1 MQPCAPDRDA
11 PRAASLRL
19 DNRLLAFVVLGA
31 ALSIGLLSSAL
42 TMQDAV
48 APNGGLITLYEHD
61 DVASS
66 LDFRTRNHGGRIVDG
81 QIELVDAQLVY
92 GSFATGLLS
101 FGFAADEAVNVVDLG
116 PSEVEFVS
124 SAQDAAL
131 KFPIS
136 ALHTMGASG
145 RRLTFQPANGSQ
157 VRLGAG
163 NAGNAVFDVPKR
175 GLQHIEAQ
183 IDHCYVIRY
192 QRTRGDRRDMLAK
205 FQVVEHRP
213 GESITLRWANIGAL

>member
-1 MQPCAPDRDA
+1 MQPCAPHRDA

-19 DNRLLAFVVLGA
+19 DKRLLVCVALGA

-42 TMQDAV
+42 TMQDAA

-66 LDFRTRNHGGRIVDG
+66 FAFRTGNHGGRIVDG

-157 VRLGAG
+157 VRLGV
-163 NAGNAVFDVPKR
+163 GNAVFDVPKR

-183 IDHCYVIRY
+183 IDHCYVIRF

>member
-1 MQPCAPDRDA
+1 MQRCAPDRDA
-11 PRAASLRL
+11 PRAASLRR
-19 DNRLLAFVVLGA
+19 NKCSLAFVALGA
-31 ALSIGLLSSAL
+31 ALSVGFLSSAL
-42 TMQDAV
+42 ISQDPV
-48 APNGGLITLYEHD
+48 TPTGGLITLYEQD

-66 LDFRTRNHGGRIVDG
+66 LDFRSGGHGGRIVNG

-101 FGFAADEAVNVVDLG
+101 VGFAVDEAVNVVDVG
-116 PSEVEFVS
+116 EAEVEFVA
-124 SAQDAAL
+124 SASDAAL

-136 ALHTMGASG
+136 AFHTLSVSG

-157 VRLGAG
+157 VRLGS
-163 NAGNAVFDVPKR
+163 GNAVFDVPKR
-175 GLQHIEAQ
+175 GLQHIEPQ
-183 IDHCYVIRY
+183 VDHCYVIRY

>member
-11 PRAASLRL
+11 PRAASLRR
-19 DNRLLAFVVLGA
+19 DKRPLAFVALAA
-31 ALSIGLLSSAL
+31 ALSLGLLSSAL
-42 TMQDAV
+42 TLQDPA
-48 APNGGLITLYEHD
+48 APQGGLITLYEHD

-66 LDFRTRNHGGRIVDG
+66 LDFRTGNHGGRVVDG

-116 PSEVEFVS
+116 PSEVDAVS
-124 SAQDAAL
+124 SAHDAAL
-131 KFPIS
+131 KYPIS
-136 ALHTMGASG
+136 AFHTMSASG

-163 NAGNAVFDVPKR
+163 NAVFDVPKR
-175 GLQHIEAQ
+175 GLQHVEAQ
-183 IDHCYVIRY
+183 LDHCYVIRY